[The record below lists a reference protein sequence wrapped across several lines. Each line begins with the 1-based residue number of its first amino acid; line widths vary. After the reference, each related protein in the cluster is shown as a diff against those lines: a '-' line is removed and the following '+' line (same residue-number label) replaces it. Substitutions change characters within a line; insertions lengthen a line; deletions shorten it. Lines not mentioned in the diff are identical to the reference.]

1 MILLKWYYEI
11 LEQLK
16 SDLNDKKL
24 EQDSLVK
31 VSKCFFYNINIDL
44 LNNFNFD

>member
-11 LEQLK
+11 LEQIK
-16 SDLNDKKL
+16 NDLNDKKL

-31 VSKCFFYNINIDL
+31 VSKCFFL
-44 LNNFNFD
+44 